1 MFPLSYM
8 SWSTI
13 IGIGF
18 WVDTIS
24 VLNIKT
30 LTLSG
35 FTTNSS
41 VRAGGTLS
49 WLALGI

>member
-35 FTTNSS
+35 FTNSS